1 MDQNEKLKMLFKIS
15 LFQTKSNI
23 SSKWIVFY
31 FIFFFAASY
40 VSLSF
45 THETSKA
52 AVNLMNAVL
61 FIVPLASLL
70 YGTIY
75 FYNNIDYII
84 FILSFPVK
92 RPVIYISLFSGLLIP
107 MAIGFLTGIIL
118 PVLLFN
124 ANSFLSDFY
133 IFLPLIITGIY
144 LHLIFISFALLI
156 AVINENKLLG
166 FGLSIFIWLLL
177 SVIYDGIFL
186 IALNSFADYPLEYF
200 SIILSVLNPIDLSR
214 IFITINLDLVTLMG
228 YTGAVF
234 HNFFSNIIGCLII
247 FTSLTIWVLIPLF
260 LGIRFFNKK
269 DF

>member
-75 FYNNIDYII
+75 FYNNID
-84 FILSFPVK
+84 
-92 RPVIYISLFSGLLIP
+92 
-107 MAIGFLTGIIL
+107 
-118 PVLLFN
+118 
-124 ANSFLSDFY
+124 
-133 IFLPLIITGIY
+133 
-144 LHLIFISFALLI
+144 
-156 AVINENKLLG
+156 
-166 FGLSIFIWLLL
+166 
-177 SVIYDGIFL
+177 
-186 IALNSFADYPLEYF
+186 
-200 SIILSVLNPIDLSR
+200 
-214 IFITINLDLVTLMG
+214 
-228 YTGAVF
+228 
-234 HNFFSNIIGCLII
+234 
-247 FTSLTIWVLIPLF
+247 
-260 LGIRFFNKK
+260 
-269 DF
+269 